1 MKQFLLLFA
10 SLILSHL
17 GMSQT
22 TYYSKAAA
30 TDFNSTSSWGTGT
43 DGSGTAPGS
52 ISNADIFVVGNGSVM
67 TLSAPAAVRA
77 LYIGNYS
84 GFTPASP
91 AGTLTV
97 SAGNSLTVAKAT
109 GYNTTLGVGTSG
121 TLTITGGTITLNGN
135 FAMTAGNFNQSGG
148 DINLDGNDG
157 NTAASSVGSG
167 VHLFYIS
174 GGTPN
179 CTAGNITIVD
189 PPCNTISVQTTR
201 SINIALAQGYTY
213 FTGTHTFILGDGVST
228 TPGNSD
234 GFTVETYSNSYNTI
248 NNLTVNAGNG
258 VGRYG
263 SSSFNSST
271 FYGTFIAGT
280 LTINSG
286 SEFRI
291 NPNSTSIN
299 LLMIGS
305 IVNNGTFTTS
315 RSSSPPVLNIG
326 GHASLAGYVPSSA
339 STISGSGVFRNLSAS
354 PTAFFGSI
362 TINNALGVTFGS
374 GVLTLGSY
382 AGHISGTLTMTTG
395 TVNTNGQSL
404 ILGISTATTGTLSY
418 TAGGFTT
425 GSIFG
430 RWFSAAGAGT
440 TITAS
445 TIPTMGTGS
454 YPFLV
459 GSNSRNFHLNRP
471 TTTGATGG
479 VISVQHTDGSGLNTV
494 GAVNDG
500 GYSIDRQSAATWTVS
515 TSGGFA
521 AGTGTFSYA
530 VSGQGTYTT
539 FNTNSRLMKVATV
552 VGTNQAGTTL
562 PHVQRTAIA
571 ATDFSGTFYL
581 GISSSDL
588 PVQTYQSGK
597 WEDGSTWVGG
607 SAPSSSSNVSINS
620 GHTITVDGTTG
631 TVGSGSMIINSGGAL
646 TIAGGTLTIGAS
658 NFNNYINNSGTLTTS
673 GGALTVNG
681 NIFNATGSTFS
692 QSSGTITIDGNNA
705 GSAAGSV
712 ASGTPLL
719 GFGTSSAS
727 FATGTVSLT
736 GGTLIIRDPH
746 TATPNTSAYA
756 VYAYLSSGVNFNA
769 SSAHTLQFGDGSSTD
784 AGGNTSGFYFN
795 AYASA
800 SARLNFGKIIV
811 NNPGGTNRNV
821 TQSGTNVFNSDMTIT
836 AGTYDQNSAT
846 TNIGG
851 NISVATAGILQASGT
866 FVFCSTTGITTA
878 AQTLAQSVSVAG
890 SGLIKNLA
898 SSWTAHFTSVTINN
912 TSATGVT
919 FNALNNITG
928 CPTGISSVS
937 GTLTFTAGYLSTSG
951 SGLLLGT
958 VAGGL
963 GSLTVTSGG
972 VLPGSTFGRYWLA
985 ATTGSTIT
993 AGSDPATTTSRF
1005 PFIDASG
1012 NNRSVWLYRAT
1023 PTAAGVTAIT
1033 YTDGSGT
1040 TAVSIAD
1047 GGYTV
1052 NSQFNGYWSVST
1064 LSTTPSATSFTASI
1078 SAPGVFGATPPITGN
1093 TRITNAAAII
1103 PSSAHQAGTVTPN
1116 GQRTGITLANLTA
1129 NPLYIGINSGDFPL
1143 NTAQSGK
1150 WEDGNTWVGGSP
1162 PSGSSYPVILN
1173 GHTVTVDGTT
1183 GTGSC
1188 MAITINSGGALVASA
1203 GTLNVGTSNYDN
1215 FINNSGTLTASGAN
1229 ININGNL
1236 FIATGATFNQSS
1248 GTITIDGNNAGS
1260 ATGSVVSGTPLFGIG
1275 TSSASF
1281 ATGTV
1286 SLTGGTL
1293 IIRDPHTA
1301 STNTNGYAIYGY
1313 FTSGVNFNASTTHTL
1328 QFGDGSSTDAGGNT
1342 SGFYFNAYA
1351 SASARLNFGKIIVNN
1366 PGGTNRNVT
1375 QSGTNVFNS
1384 DMTITAGTYDQNSA
1398 TTNIGG
1404 NISVAT
1410 AGILQA
1416 SGTFVFCSTTGIT
1429 TAAQTLAQSVSVA
1442 GSGLIKNLA
1451 SSWTA
1456 HFTSVTIN
1464 NTSATGVT
1472 FNALNNI
1479 TGCPTGISSVS
1490 GTLTFT
1496 AGYLSTSGSGLL
1508 LGTVAGGLGSLTVTS
1523 GGVLPGSTFG
1533 RYWLAATTGSTIT
1546 AGSDP
1551 ATTTSRF
1558 PFIDASGNNRSV
1570 WLYRATPTAAGVTA
1584 ITYTDGSGT
1593 TAVSIT
1599 DVAYTVDTR
1608 FNGYWTVGT
1617 MSTTPSATSFTASIS
1632 APTAF
1637 GSAPSNGN
1645 TRIINSAAVIPSSTH
1660 QNGTVTPNGQRTGIT
1675 LANLTANPLYIGIA
1689 ATDIPFTSIK
1699 SGNWEDGTTW
1709 NKGTAP
1715 TSSDNVTIANGHTVT
1730 VTASAGSANNVTVNS
1745 GGVLTVAG
1753 STLTIAGTLSNNG
1766 TFNST
1771 GGTATVTGASTTG
1784 ITNAVTT
1791 GTITINGGTLT
1802 VGSSGNCNRQITNS
1816 GTLTVSSGN
1825 INLFGN
1831 LNIAS
1836 GSTFNQSGGTITV
1849 DGNGATSSVAS
1860 GTVLVQ
1866 ITTNT
1871 GTVNGGT
1878 MIIVDPPSTGT
1889 ARSFAYNVSTN
1900 NTSWIGHTLQFGDGS
1915 SAEASAN
1922 TNGFEFDCYV
1932 GTGMLL
1938 LGNVIV
1944 NGGSGT
1950 NRWVSSSSSSANGSY
1965 VGGAFTVNSGSEFR
1979 NISAGAP
1986 LRVGGN
1992 ITNNGTMTCI
2002 TSLDLGSL
2010 SGSSLVAST
2019 NVQSISGS
2027 GTFRNLVSS
2036 PTASLT
2042 ALTTDNSNASGVTQN
2057 VALTTSGAFTITSG
2071 KYTIAAGKSLT
2082 AGGTTTLSGGAGCLI
2097 IKNTGSFIDNGTIS
2111 GVGTAA
2117 IEMVAT
2123 NNLWHYV
2130 AIPISSATANAFL
2143 GDYLATFNTASNTWN
2158 TNILDPTTPLTVM
2171 QGYGL
2176 NVKDQSTLIT
2186 LTGTPNTG
2194 TKLISCQADATN
2206 GYTLT
2211 GNPYPSA
2218 VDLNN
2223 VGVTW
2228 PNTGE
2233 KTAWFWSPAE
2243 GNYKPYTAGSGG
2255 LHTQYAPAMQGFFVR
2270 NTAATSNFQLT
2281 NATRVH
2287 NSEPFLKGSDALEN
2301 NLLIKATSNINTYD
2315 DETIICF
2322 MPGTTTGY
2330 DPSYDA
2336 TKLGGLTTAPQ
2347 LYTVLPTEEKVTINA
2362 QPFLTKVTLV
2372 PMGFTCSQGGTFTFS
2387 ASRLESFDQRI
2398 SIILED
2404 LKENKTQNLR
2414 DNPVYTFTHAS
2425 SNDPNRFLLHFTNPN
2440 IGIGGPSAENTM
2452 QVYSFEKS
2460 VYIKNSDQS
2469 LLKGNVYIYSLMG
2482 QQVYNCSLNN
2492 DMTQKIN
2499 LDLNAGY
2506 YIVKVITERDQVIR
2520 KIYIN

>member
-1 MKQFLLLFA
+1 
-10 SLILSHL
+10 
-17 GMSQT
+17 
-22 TYYSKAAA
+22 
-30 TDFNSTSSWGTGT
+30 
-43 DGSGTAPGS
+43 
-52 ISNADIFVVGNGSVM
+52 
-67 TLSAPAAVRA
+67 
-77 LYIGNYS
+77 
-84 GFTPASP
+84 
-91 AGTLTV
+91 
-97 SAGNSLTVAKAT
+97 
-109 GYNTTLGVGTSG
+109 
-121 TLTITGGTITLNGN
+121 
-135 FAMTAGNFNQSGG
+135 
-148 DINLDGNDG
+148 
-157 NTAASSVGSG
+157 
-167 VHLFYIS
+167 
-174 GGTPN
+174 
-179 CTAGNITIVD
+179 
-189 PPCNTISVQTTR
+189 
-201 SINIALAQGYTY
+201 
-213 FTGTHTFILGDGVST
+213 
-228 TPGNSD
+228 
-234 GFTVETYSNSYNTI
+234 
-248 NNLTVNAGNG
+248 
-258 VGRYG
+258 
-263 SSSFNSST
+263 
-271 FYGTFIAGT
+271 
-280 LTINSG
+280 
-286 SEFRI
+286 
-291 NPNSTSIN
+291 
-299 LLMIGS
+299 
-305 IVNNGTFTTS
+305 
-315 RSSSPPVLNIG
+315 
-326 GHASLAGYVPSSA
+326 
-339 STISGSGVFRNLSAS
+339 
-354 PTAFFGSI
+354 
-362 TINNALGVTFGS
+362 
-374 GVLTLGSY
+374 
-382 AGHISGTLTMTTG
+382 
-395 TVNTNGQSL
+395 
-404 ILGISTATTGTLSY
+404 
-418 TAGGFTT
+418 
-425 GSIFG
+425 
-430 RWFSAAGAGT
+430 
-440 TITAS
+440 
-445 TIPTMGTGS
+445 
-454 YPFLV
+454 
-459 GSNSRNFHLNRP
+459 
-471 TTTGATGG
+471 
-479 VISVQHTDGSGLNTV
+479 
-494 GAVNDG
+494 
-500 GYSIDRQSAATWTVS
+500 
-515 TSGGFA
+515 
-521 AGTGTFSYA
+521 
-530 VSGQGTYTT
+530 
-539 FNTNSRLMKVATV
+539 
-552 VGTNQAGTTL
+552 
-562 PHVQRTAIA
+562 
-571 ATDFSGTFYL
+571 
-581 GISSSDL
+581 
-588 PVQTYQSGK
+588 
-597 WEDGSTWVGG
+597 
-607 SAPSSSSNVSINS
+607 
-620 GHTITVDGTTG
+620 
-631 TVGSGSMIINSGGAL
+631 
-646 TIAGGTLTIGAS
+646 
-658 NFNNYINNSGTLTTS
+658 
-673 GGALTVNG
+673 
-681 NIFNATGSTFS
+681 
-692 QSSGTITIDGNNA
+692 
-705 GSAAGSV
+705 
-712 ASGTPLL
+712 
-719 GFGTSSAS
+719 
-727 FATGTVSLT
+727 
-736 GGTLIIRDPH
+736 
-746 TATPNTSAYA
+746 
-756 VYAYLSSGVNFNA
+756 VNFNA

-795 AYASA
+795 AYAGSG
-800 SARLNFGKIIV
+800 RLNFGKVIV
-811 NNPGGTNRNV
+811 NNPSGSNRNV

-866 FVFCSTTGITTA
+866 FVFCST
-878 AQTLAQSVSVAG
+878 AG
-890 SGLIKNLA
+890 
-898 SSWTAHFTSVTINN
+898 
-912 TSATGVT
+912 
-919 FNALNNITG
+919 
-928 CPTGISSVS
+928 
-937 GTLTFTAGYLSTSG
+937 
-951 SGLLLGT
+951 
-958 VAGGL
+958 
-963 GSLTVTSGG
+963 
-972 VLPGSTFGRYWLA
+972 
-985 ATTGSTIT
+985 
-993 AGSDPATTTSRF
+993 
-1005 PFIDASG
+1005 
-1012 NNRSVWLYRAT
+1012 
-1023 PTAAGVTAIT
+1023 
-1033 YTDGSGT
+1033 
-1040 TAVSIAD
+1040 
-1047 GGYTV
+1047 
-1052 NSQFNGYWSVST
+1052 
-1064 LSTTPSATSFTASI
+1064 
-1078 SAPGVFGATPPITGN
+1078 
-1093 TRITNAAAII
+1093 
-1103 PSSAHQAGTVTPN
+1103 
-1116 GQRTGITLANLTA
+1116 
-1129 NPLYIGINSGDFPL
+1129 
-1143 NTAQSGK
+1143 
-1150 WEDGNTWVGGSP
+1150 
-1162 PSGSSYPVILN
+1162 
-1173 GHTVTVDGTT
+1173 
-1183 GTGSC
+1183 
-1188 MAITINSGGALVASA
+1188 
-1203 GTLNVGTSNYDN
+1203 
-1215 FINNSGTLTASGAN
+1215 LTAS
-1229 ININGNL
+1229 
-1236 FIATGATFNQSS
+1236 
-1248 GTITIDGNNAGS
+1248 
-1260 ATGSVVSGTPLFGIG
+1260 
-1275 TSSASF
+1275 
-1281 ATGTV
+1281 
-1286 SLTGGTL
+1286 
-1293 IIRDPHTA
+1293 
-1301 STNTNGYAIYGY
+1301 
-1313 FTSGVNFNASTTHTL
+1313 
-1328 QFGDGSSTDAGGNT
+1328 
-1342 SGFYFNAYA
+1342 
-1351 SASARLNFGKIIVNN
+1351 
-1366 PGGTNRNVT
+1366 
-1375 QSGTNVFNS
+1375 
-1384 DMTITAGTYDQNSA
+1384 
-1398 TTNIGG
+1398 
-1404 NISVAT
+1404 
-1410 AGILQA
+1410 
-1416 SGTFVFCSTTGIT
+1416 
-1429 TAAQTLAQSVSVA
+1429 AQTSAQSVSVA